1 MNKTEKLILDEY
13 IRSYNVSDISYKVM
27 GRMLDEKYV
36 EQRLKLFNINDMY
49 IYGGSYMAIQ
59 LYRIGVKY
67 TTIKN
72 IVDKSG
78 QSVLNSQIP
87 VISLENL
94 REKYNGEKVV
104 IASVR
109 FFQEISEDL
118 ELFVNQKDIIGI
130 GELLLGI
137 A

>member
-36 EQRLKLFNINDMY
+36 EERLKLFDVKDMY
-49 IYGGSYMAIQ
+49 IYGGSYMAVQ
-59 LYRIGVKY
+59 LYRIGKKY
-67 TTIKN
+67 TAVKDV
-72 IVDKSG
+72 VDKSG
-78 QSVLNSQIP
+78 QIVLNDSIP
-87 VISLENL
+87 VITMDDFYK
-94 REKYNGEKVV
+94 KYNDEKVIV
-104 IASVR
+104 ASIR
-109 FFQEISEDL
+109 FFQEIKEEL
-118 ELFVNQKDIIGI
+118 ERFVNSKDIIGI